1 MIPAQSQLRR
11 FPPDDIHQGWGAV
24 CLDPGI
30 SQLRQLLVVG
40 PRVVAQAGGQAHGQ
54 LQEGD
59 LHPLNLR
66 VAVQQLKALSGHQT
80 VAEG

>member
-1 MIPAQSQLRR
+1 M
-11 FPPDDIHQGWGAV
+11 
-24 CLDPGI
+24 
-30 SQLRQLLVVG
+30 
-40 PRVVAQAGGQAHGQ
+40 AQAGGQADGQ